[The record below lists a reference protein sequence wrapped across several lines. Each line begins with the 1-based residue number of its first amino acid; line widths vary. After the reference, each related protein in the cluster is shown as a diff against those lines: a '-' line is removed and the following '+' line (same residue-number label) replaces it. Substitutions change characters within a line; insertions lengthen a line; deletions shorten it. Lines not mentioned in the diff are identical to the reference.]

1 MSVMAVVLM
10 TVSALMR
17 VNLYENECDK
27 ENNEVL
33 NIINIFKHLFELSI
47 SATNVKFNIIEQR

>member
-1 MSVMAVVLM
+1 M